1 MRAARII
8 KMAKDIVKLW
18 KTNDPYEIAEK
29 LGIEVVERKININ
42 GFKAH
47 TIKTEGYPTIIA
59 INNNYADISKKV
71 LCAHELGH
79 AILHSE
85 GINHFDVTSKNAMTN
100 VEYEANLF
108 ALALLV
114 DEDKLNMPMGKM
126 SNYTIKTIL
135 DYNIYEE

>member
-1 MRAARII
+1 MKASEII
-8 KMAKDIVKLW
+8 KIAKDIRRTW
-18 KTNDPYEIAEK
+18 KTKDPYKIAEK
-29 LGIEVVERKININ
+29 LGIEVVERNANIK

-59 INNNYADISKKV
+59 INKNYADISKRV

-79 AILHSE
+79 ALLHSE

-114 DEDKLNMPMGKM
+114 DEGKLNMPISKM

-135 DYNIYEE
+135 DYNIYEK